1 MDAKAYC
8 DSVGIEL
15 AGWKAKLYD
24 VIRKAESLTA
34 EDQEKVG
41 PTLAELHAIV
51 DDLNQRIEWLSSE
64 CPADWAAPR
73 EKIEDQ
79 ICQLKD
85 RWKSVWGIMGEEEY
99 GIGGA

>member
-24 VIRKAESLTA
+24 VIRKTDSLAA
-34 EDQEKVG
+34 EDKETVG
-41 PTLAELHAIV
+41 STLAELHEIV
-51 DDLNQRIEWLSSE
+51 DDLNQRIEWLSRE
-64 CPADWAAPR
+64 CPADWAGSKEGIE
-73 EKIEDQ
+73 EK
-79 ICQLKD
+79 ICQLQD
-85 RWKSVWGIMGEEEY
+85 RWKSAWAIMGEKEY